1 MAPSSGGPGSQPRQQ
16 HENRSGSNPIGEN
29 SRSTQQWKDV
39 PRGTMDEVSPLGRLD
54 LPTATQGRPLDCS
67 TSSSDPMME
76 GPWCRFR
83 REARARERHR
93 HCKDESLKV
102 LDPKRPIREA
112 DIHRCDYDVRF
123 VPTADVSKCSKNHSA
138 QILHRQLR
146 AISEALAPKT
156 LSARPLRS

>member
-1 MAPSSGGPGSQPRQQ
+1 MVPSSGGSGSPPRQQ

-54 LPTATQGRPLDCS
+54 LPTATQGRPKDCSTSSSDPMMEDCS

-83 REARARERHR
+83 REARAPFSTLDFISFFVAI
-93 HCKDESLKV
+93 CKLGSKVCKFWFTPCSSL
-102 LDPKRPIREA
+102 
-112 DIHRCDYDVRF
+112 
-123 VPTADVSKCSKNHSA
+123 
-138 QILHRQLR
+138 
-146 AISEALAPKT
+146 
-156 LSARPLRS
+156 RPL